1 MEAGRWKSQKKR
13 YLYIK
18 YDLVKQQETN
28 KSNYNYS
35 KRVNVDFIYIDRYI
49 LYIRVKKK
57 NI

>member
-1 MEAGRWKSQKKR
+1 MGRKMER
-13 YLYIK
+13 YLYYIK

-49 LYIRVKKK
+49 LYIQVKKK